1 MIPHP
6 QIVIASADVEGRRTL
21 LNILAEQ
28 GLEPIVTPTVRGCL
42 EILAKENVRLVFC
55 DSTLGDGTF
64 RELLNASRTEHIRT
78 GIVVTSRS
86 ADWDEFLEATH
97 LGAFDV
103 ITSPC
108 RPPDVDW
115 MIIQVQRDEAFFAD
129 RNAITAGRAGTI
141 AFRHASA
148 GKSI

>member
-1 MIPHP
+1 MILHP
-6 QIVIASADVEGRRTL
+6 QIVIASADVEGRRAL
-21 LNILAEQ
+21 MNILVEQ

-42 EILAKENVRLVFC
+42 EVLAKENVRLVFC
-55 DSTLGDGTF
+55 DNALADGTF
-64 RELLNASRTEHIRT
+64 RELLDACRTERLRT
-78 GIVVTSRS
+78 RIVVTSRS

-97 LGAFDV
+97 LGAFGV

-108 RPPDVDW
+108 RPTDGDW
-115 MIIQVQRDEAFFAD
+115 MIIQAQRDEAIFAD
-129 RNAITAGRAGTI
+129 RNSTAAARGRTI